1 MFNRDALLVQWAT
14 YVAEAAYKGTITG
27 KPCSITEVQV
37 IDGPRAAALE
47 ILAGLDTGRL
57 LKALKCNQ
65 GAAARAFIPWEF
77 TGDPQVYMASRRLRV
92 EAGWPNEIANC
103 DIKLSSLGAY
113 PKSKGR
119 WVVGLNELGQTIIA
133 SVNLSRTP
141 HWLISGAS
149 GAGKTV
155 ALRSA
160 LAQLAL
166 DPANR
171 LVVIDGKHGAGFGEC
186 KLKGMVAPT
195 AARPGDWEN
204 ALIWAANE
212 MESRYQHE
220 CTDRI
225 IVLVDEVQEVIKD
238 SPLAVEAIR
247 QLATL
252 GRDAGV
258 HCLIATQHPVIKA
271 LGGPTVTRNLTGRL
285 ALHVT
290 DSSASSVALGSNHPR
305 ADRLLGC
312 GDCYVRTPDHM
323 HRVQVAYAGREMLE
337 VSAGKPVMESWPEYT
352 AESLG
357 GRRGPGQ
364 RANWPVS
371 TEIANSLVSAFC
383 LEGRP
388 RLKQRLSDDGLTIGS
403 ERARRLL
410 ALGRETLTW
419 LNNHGW
425 RLGCEPGVITIGPG
439 E

>member
-14 YVAEAAYKGTITG
+14 YVAEAAFKGTITG
-27 KPCSITEVQV
+27 RPCSITEVQV

-57 LKALKCNQ
+57 LKALRCNQ

-92 EAGWPNEIANC
+92 EAGWPNAVANN
-103 DIKLSSLGAY
+103 DIKLSSLGAH

-119 WVVGLNELGQTIIA
+119 WVVGLNELGQTVIA

-160 LAQLAL
+160 LAQFAM

-171 LVVIDGKHGAGFGEC
+171 LVIVDGKHGAGFGEC
-186 KLKGMVAPT
+186 RLRGMVAPT
-195 AARPGDWEN
+195 AMRPGDWES
-204 ALIWAANE
+204 ALVWAVNE
-212 MESRYQHE
+212 MNQRYQRE
-220 CTDRI
+220 CADRI

-258 HCLIATQHPVIKA
+258 HCLIATQHPVVKA
-271 LGGPTVTRNLTGRL
+271 LGGSTVTRNLTGRL

-312 GDCYVRTPDHM
+312 GDAYVRTPDHM

-337 VSAGKPVMESWPEYT
+337 TSAGEPVLDAWPEYS

-357 GRRGPGQ
+357 GRQGPGQ
-364 RANWPVS
+364 YSRWPVS
-371 TEIANSLVSAFC
+371 DEIANSLVSAFH

-388 RLKQRLSDDGLTIGS
+388 RLKQRLGECDLTIGS

-425 RLGCEPGVITIGPG
+425 RLGCEPRVITLGPG
-439 E
+439 G